1 MLCSS
6 GARTE
11 TALAILKFRVNREER
26 PFALRTEQ
34 TASRMLAL
42 QSKKNY
48 MEKRKFG
55 KTDMEFSVLGFG
67 GAEIGYNAN
76 QTQAEVDELLNSA
89 LDAGLNV
96 IDTAA
101 AYKTSEE
108 LIGNAV
114 GKRRKDFYLL
124 TKCGALEA
132 FTKSDWSK
140 KGILETIETSLRNL
154 KTDYLDIAQ
163 LHSCDSETLKRGEAI
178 EGLQR
183 AVEKGYTRFIGY
195 SGDNEDAQTALEM
208 DVFDA
213 LQTSVSIAD
222 QAAIDGNIKLA
233 LEKNIGVI
241 AKRPIANAVWRHS
254 SKPDESYH
262 HEYWDR
268 IQKLEYSFLDK
279 SLEDSTAMAL
289 RFTLS
294 IPGVDTMIVGT
305 TKPGRWSEN
314 AKYIAEGNLSGEE
327 FEAIRMRWQEVGGE
341 DWKQMT

>member
-1 MLCSS
+1 
-6 GARTE
+6 
-11 TALAILKFRVNREER
+11 
-26 PFALRTEQ
+26 
-34 TASRMLAL
+34 
-42 QSKKNY
+42 

-55 KTDMEFSVLGFG
+55 KTGMEFSVLGFG

-114 GKRRKDFYLL
+114 GKRRNSFYLL
-124 TKCGALEA
+124 TKCGALDA
-132 FTKSDWSK
+132 FTREDWSK
-140 KGILETIETSLRNL
+140 KGVLETIENSLRNL

-163 LHSCDSETLKRGEAI
+163 LHSCSAEVLRQGEAI

-183 AVEKGYTRFIGY
+183 AQEKGYTRYIGY

-208 DVFDA
+208 DVFDS

-222 QAAIDGNIKLA
+222 QAAIDSVIKLA
-233 LEKNIGVI
+233 AQKNVGVI
-241 AKRPIANAVWRHS
+241 AKRPIANAVWRHD
-254 SKPDESYH
+254 SKPESSYH

-268 IQKLEYSFLDK
+268 IQKLKYDFLNK
-279 SLEDSTAMAL
+279 SLEEATAIAL
-289 RFTLS
+289 RFTMS

-314 AKYIAEGNLSGEE
+314 AKYIAEGNLSSEE
-327 FEAIRMRWQEVGGE
+327 FEAIRQRWREVGGA

>member
-1 MLCSS
+1 
-6 GARTE
+6 
-11 TALAILKFRVNREER
+11 
-26 PFALRTEQ
+26 
-34 TASRMLAL
+34 
-42 QSKKNY
+42 

-67 GAEIGYNAN
+67 GAEIGYNPN
-76 QTQAEVDELLNSA
+76 QTQADVDDLLNSA

-101 AYKTSEE
+101 AYKVSEE
-108 LIGNAV
+108 LIGRAIST
-114 GKRRKDFYLL
+114 RRKDFYLL
-124 TKCGALEA
+124 TKCGALDA
-132 FTKSDWSK
+132 FTRFDWSK
-140 KGILETIETSLRNL
+140 KGILETIETSLRSL

-163 LHSCDSETLKRGEAI
+163 LHSCSAEELKRGDCI

-183 AVEKGYTRFIGY
+183 AQEKGYTRFIGY
-195 SGDNEDAQTALEM
+195 SGDNEDAKYALEM
-208 DVFDA
+208 DIFDS

-222 QAAIDGNIKLA
+222 QSPIDGNIKLA
-233 LEKNIGVI
+233 VEKNIGVI

-254 SKPDESYH
+254 EKPKDSYH

-268 IQKLEYSFLDK
+268 IQKLKFDFLNK
-279 SLEDSTAMAL
+279 SLEEATATAL

-294 IPGVDTMIVGT
+294 IDGIDTMIVGT

-314 AKYIAEGNLSGEE
+314 AKYVAEGNLSAQE
-327 FEAIRMRWQEVGGE
+327 FEAIRERWKEVGGE